1 MKNPPSPRRQRN
13 REAMMQTILATARGI
28 MREEGVAA
36 LTMQELARRL
46 EIRPPSLYNYF
57 DSKMQIYD
65 TLFQQGFRL
74 FGETMQAASED
85 PGSVFEDIRRSMEAY
100 LNYALQN
107 PELFKLCFERHVPG
121 FVPSQESM
129 QVVQRVMEDTM
140 ARINSWVER
149 GEFDPQMPPEKAFN
163 LVNAVMHGLASMHLA
178 NEPHLPAGEGRFGS
192 LIPDAVK
199 VFEKAWKKA

>member
-1 MKNPPSPRRQRN
+1 MKKSSSPRRQRN
-13 REAMMQTILATARGI
+13 REIMMQTILETARGI

-57 DSKMQIYD
+57 DSKMEIYD
-65 TLFQQGFRL
+65 TLFRQGFQL

-85 PGSVFEDIRRSMEAY
+85 AGSVFEDIRRSMEAY
-100 LNYALQN
+100 MNYALQN

-129 QVVQRVMEDTM
+129 QVVHRVMENTI

-149 GEFDPQMPPEKAFN
+149 GGFDPQMLPDKAFN

-178 NEPHLPAGEGRFGS
+178 NEPHLSAGEGRFGS
-192 LIPDAVK
+192 LIPEAVR
-199 VFEKAWKKA
+199 VFEQAWKTA